1 VNRLA
6 SDHRAFGLVLLI
18 AAIALM
24 TGPGRL
30 PWPLGSR
37 DGSCHAWRVD
47 LDLAP
52 GTELRLLPGIGEVRS
67 GAIME
72 LRSTRTGL
80 QASDLLQVPGIG
92 AGTIARLDASGLI
105 RRLQPVP
112 DGR

>member
-1 VNRLA
+1 
-6 SDHRAFGLVLLI
+6 
-18 AAIALM
+18 
-24 TGPGRL
+24 
-30 PWPLGSR
+30 
-37 DGSCHAWRVD
+37 
-47 LDLAP
+47 
-52 GTELRLLPGIGEVRS
+52 
-67 GAIME
+67 ME